1 MATIKFGE
9 RSSYSDFNSYRGH
22 NINSV
27 ESISDAAG
35 IVVPE
40 GFVSIGSIWRS
51 TGMIIPDTVISI
63 GGIYYSSLIIPAS
76 VESISKIEGSG
87 DRGND
92 ENKITISLKSKIPP
106 MIGSIVDLSRFDSLM
121 VPQGAL
127 NAYKNHPIWGK
138 FKNILENPRLNS
150 LTPNTTGIT
159 TSSNNDEI
167 AEIKNEIFELRN
179 EIADLKNMINNP
191 KNMNSE
197 SNSVLGLFSKLFEK

>member
-1 MATIKFGE
+1 MALKIASRTY
-9 RSSYSDFNSYRGH
+9 YSFSEYKGNVNS
-22 NINSV
+22 I
-27 ESISDAAG
+27 ESISDASG

-51 TGMIIPDTVISI
+51 TGIIIPDTVISI
-63 GGIYYSSLIIPAS
+63 GGIHYSSLIIPAS
-76 VESISKIEGSG
+76 VESISEIESTG

-92 ENKITISLKSKIPP
+92 KNKITISLKSKIPP

-138 FKNILENPRLNS
+138 FKNISENPRLNS
-150 LTPNTTGIT
+150 LTPNTTGTT

-167 AEIKNEIFELRN
+167 AEIRNEIFELRN
-179 EIADLKNMINNP
+179 EIADLKNKINNP